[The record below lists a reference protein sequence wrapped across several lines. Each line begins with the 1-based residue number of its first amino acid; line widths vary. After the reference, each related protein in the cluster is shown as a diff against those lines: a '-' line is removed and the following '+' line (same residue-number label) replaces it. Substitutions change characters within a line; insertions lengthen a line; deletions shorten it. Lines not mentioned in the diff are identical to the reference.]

1 MPVNSGVYRR
11 KDESLPFESRLFVKT
26 SIVGL
31 ALTFFVGA
39 VVLIAEALGNELP
52 PIVGIEH
59 AHLGFV
65 GWLVN
70 LVIGI
75 ALWFLPLNRKAFP
88 AMQGR
93 YPRYLPETI
102 FTLLNGGLALRLV
115 SEPFLYS
122 AESLARPVLIFSA
135 VAQFAA
141 IVLFGYVAWLR
152 VRGPANPAPGVR

>member
-1 MPVNSGVYRR
+1 V
-11 KDESLPFESRLFVKT
+11 PFESRLFVKT

-31 ALTFFVGA
+31 TLTFLVGA
-39 VVLIAEALGNELP
+39 VALVAEALGNPLP

-88 AMQGR
+88 SMQGR

-102 FTLLNGGLALRLV
+102 FALLNGGLALRLV
-115 SEPFLYS
+115 TEPLVFS
-122 AESLARPVLIFSA
+122 AEPLARPVLIFSA
-135 VAQFAA
+135 LAQFAA
-141 IVLFGYVAWLR
+141 IVLFGYIAWLR
-152 VRGPANPAPGVR
+152 VRGAANPAPGVR